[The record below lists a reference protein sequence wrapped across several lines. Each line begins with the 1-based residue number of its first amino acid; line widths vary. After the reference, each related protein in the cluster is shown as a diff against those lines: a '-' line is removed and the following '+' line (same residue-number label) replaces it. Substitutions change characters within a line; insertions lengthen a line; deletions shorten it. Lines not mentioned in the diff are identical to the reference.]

1 MLISPGFMISAWTK
15 IIFAVYIYARKEI
28 ILPQMNTDWLPFPP
42 NCLMYTGGDEDNL
55 LIDFFFNLEIIPR
68 SIHRKDAENAKRDI
82 GITDMAN

>member
-1 MLISPGFMISAWTK
+1 
-15 IIFAVYIYARKEI
+15 
-28 ILPQMNTDWLPFPP
+28 
-42 NCLMYTGGDEDNL
+42 MYTGGDEDNL